1 MSKKYIGI
9 TIGPIFDTIQDA
21 SSPAAMWFTS
31 FLFSDLTRRICDK
44 ISGEFRSENIEIY
57 SPYYA
62 EEVDIYQ
69 DGVGKF
75 HDRILFSIET
85 EDTDYESRLRKLLK
99 NVKVETAV
107 YFENLPNYKY
117 EKENTE
123 KFLEEYLQI
132 HYLIQDSVEENII
145 LDLSDRLS
153 ALELIKTFPKDNSQN
168 PILKLLIGYA
178 EGKNELIK
186 RSKLYC
192 DVKDKKQLEQDG
204 KIRTIETI
212 AQTDGSDGLKLS
224 RYFAVVNSD
233 GDRMGKVL
241 ELLGNEEINQFS
253 EKLFEHA
260 SSAAQKIKEF
270 GGMTIYA
277 GGDDLLFLA
286 PIIGVDG
293 RNIFSLCNTL
303 RNDFAKKMKEGND
316 IEPTLSF
323 GISIQY
329 YKYPLYEAMEMSR
342 RMLDV
347 AKSGKKNAV
356 AVNLQK
362 HSGQSLGLKI
372 SNENL
377 DKIDHFLQLGKNET
391 KDSQILHSMI
401 YSVEEFKG
409 LYARMFRNAQEEWR
423 NLQEE
428 ERGAEKFVQIWSHLF
443 DNSSQ
448 EEYMDYVKETAEFF
462 YQECVVKEE
471 VLAETLGEGAGD
483 SDDVTRMAASL
494 LRLKKFFE
502 EKGGE
507 ED

>member
-44 ISGEFRSENIEIY
+44 ISGEPSFGNVEIY

-62 EEVDIYQ
+62 EEVNIYQ

-75 HDRILFSIET
+75 HDRILFSIDT
-85 EDTDYESRLRKLLK
+85 EEVDYESRLRKLLK
-99 NVKVETAV
+99 EVKVETAV
-107 YFENLPNYKY
+107 YFENLPRY

-132 HYLIQDSVEENII
+132 HYLIQDAVEENII

-168 PILKLLIGYA
+168 PILKLLLGYA
-178 EGKNELIK
+178 EGKNEFIK
-186 RSKLYC
+186 SSNLYRN
-192 DVKDKKQLEQDG
+192 VRDKKQLEQDG

-212 AQTDGSDGLKLS
+212 AQTACNDGLKLS

-241 ELLGNEEINQFS
+241 ELLGNEEVNQFS
-253 EKLFEHA
+253 KKLFQHA

-286 PIIGVDG
+286 PILGTDG
-293 RNIFSLCNTL
+293 KSIFSLCNTL

-316 IEPTLSF
+316 IGPTLSF

-329 YKYPLYEAMEMSR
+329 YKYPLYEAIEVSR

-377 DKIDHFLQLGKNET
+377 DKIDRFLQFGEDGT
-391 KDSQILHSMI
+391 KDSQTLHSMI
-401 YSVEEFKG
+401 YSVEEFKD
-409 LYARMFRNAQEEWR
+409 LYDQMFHNAQEEWR
-423 NLQEE
+423 NLQDK

-448 EEYMDYVKETAEFF
+448 EKYMDYVKATAKFF
-462 YQECVVKEE
+462 YQECVVKE
-471 VLAETLGEGAGD
+471 VALAETLGEDEGD
-483 SDDVTRMAASL
+483 SRDITRMIASL
-494 LRLKKFFE
+494 LRLKKFVE

>member
-44 ISGEFRSENIEIY
+44 ISGESGFGNVEIY

-85 EDTDYESRLRKLLK
+85 EEVDYESRLRKLLK
-99 NVKVETAV
+99 EVKVETAV
-107 YFENLPNYKY
+107 YFENLPQY

-132 HYLIQDSVEENII
+132 HYLIQDAVEENII

-153 ALELIKTFPKDNSQN
+153 ASELIKTFPKDNSQN
-168 PILKLLIGYA
+168 PILKLLLGYA

-186 RSKLYC
+186 RSNLYR
-192 DVKDKKQLEQDG
+192 DVRDKQQLEQDG
-204 KIRTIETI
+204 KLRTIETI
-212 AQTDGSDGLKLS
+212 AQTDSSDGLKLS

-241 ELLGNEEINQFS
+241 ERLGNEEVNQFS

-286 PIIGVDG
+286 PILGRDG
-293 RNIFSLCNTL
+293 KSIFSLCNTL
-303 RNDFAKKMKEGND
+303 RNDFAKMMKEGDD
-316 IEPTLSF
+316 IGPTLSF

-342 RMLDV
+342 RMLDA

-356 AVNLQK
+356 AVNQQK
-362 HSGQSLGLKI
+362 HSGQSLSLKI

-377 DKIDHFLQLGKNET
+377 DKIDQFLQLGANET
-391 KDSQILHSMI
+391 KESQTLHSMI
-401 YSVEEFKG
+401 YSVEAFKG
-409 LYARMFRNAQEEWR
+409 LYDQMFHNAQEEWR
-423 NLQEE
+423 NLREK
-428 ERGAEKFVQIWSHLF
+428 ERGEEKFIQIWSHLF

-448 EEYMDYVKETAEFF
+448 EKYMAYVKETAKFF
-462 YQECVVKEE
+462 YQECVVKEV
-471 VLAETLGEGAGD
+471 VLAETLGEDESDSGD
-483 SDDVTRMAASL
+483 MTRMIASL

>member
-1 MSKKYIGI
+1 MRKKYIGI

-44 ISGEFRSENIEIY
+44 ISGETGFGNVEIY

-75 HDRILFSIET
+75 HDRILFSVET
-85 EDTDYESRLRKLLK
+85 EEVDYESRLQKLLK
-99 NVKVETAV
+99 EVKVETAV
-107 YFENLPNYKY
+107 YFENLPQY

-132 HYLIQDSVEENII
+132 HYLIQDAVEENII

-153 ALELIKTFPKDNSQN
+153 ALELITTFPKDNSQN
-168 PILKLLIGYA
+168 PILKLLLGYV

-186 RSKLYC
+186 RSNLYR
-192 DVKDKKQLEQDG
+192 DVRDKQQLEQDG
-204 KIRTIETI
+204 KLRTIETI
-212 AQTDGSDGLKLS
+212 AQTDSSDGLKLS

-241 ELLGNEEINQFS
+241 ERLGNEEVNQFS

-286 PIIGVDG
+286 PVLGRDG
-293 RNIFSLCNTL
+293 KSIFSLCNTL
-303 RNDFAKKMKEGND
+303 RNDFARMMKEGDD
-316 IEPTLSF
+316 IGPTLSF
-323 GISIQY
+323 GVSIQY

-342 RMLDV
+342 RMLDA
-347 AKSGKKNAV
+347 AKSGEKNAV

-362 HSGQSLGLKI
+362 HSGQSLSLKI

-377 DKIDHFLQLGKNET
+377 DKIDQFLQLGENET
-391 KDSQILHSMI
+391 KDSQTFHSMI
-401 YSVEEFKG
+401 YSVEAFKG
-409 LYARMFRNAQEEWR
+409 LYDQMFRNAQEEWR
-423 NLQEE
+423 NLREKE
-428 ERGAEKFVQIWSHLF
+428 CGEEKFIQIWSHLF

-448 EEYMDYVKETAEFF
+448 ERYMDYVKETAKFF
-462 YQECVVKEE
+462 YQECVVKEV
-471 VLAETLGEGAGD
+471 VLAETLGEDESDSGD
-483 SDDVTRMAASL
+483 MTRMIASL